1 MPQEPGPVSSPGTAS
16 RPQQACSLL
25 PHALPPPVTP
35 GLREAPCEST
45 LFLWPLTQEESR
57 LWLAGEGHP
66 PKHGLPATRDNI
78 SPSPIKCFPRGKRIS
93 LSDSKAESIGG
104 KGRKSRTEERQQQ
117 RIKGRKASS
126 YQEGPPTPKVQF
138 QDRPQGVAT
147 ARGFER
153 EGLEPQNPVK
163 HPTPQNP
170 P

>member
-1 MPQEPGPVSSPGTAS
+1 MPQEPGPVSIASASPGTAS

-104 KGRKSRTEERQQQ
+104 
-117 RIKGRKASS
+117 
-126 YQEGPPTPKVQF
+126 
-138 QDRPQGVAT
+138 
-147 ARGFER
+147 ER
-153 EGLEPQNPVK
+153 EKKQNRRETATENKRQKGQQLPRGAS
-163 HPTPQNP
+163 HSQGAIPGQATGCRHSQRF
-170 P
+170 